1 MDIEDFYIK
10 YEDSDNYN
18 PNKITINTMY
28 EMIIGKLQV
37 VLLSVKGDVL
47 GDSDLGCNL
56 EYYVQKTNVSSDM
69 LEGIIR
75 DQINKYIPEMNRI
88 GYKLSTSFI
97 RGEYND
103 MALIDIELPNEGI
116 QILVS

>member
-1 MDIEDFYIK
+1 
-10 YEDSDNYN
+10 
-18 PNKITINTMY
+18 
-28 EMIIGKLQV
+28 
-37 VLLSVKGDVL
+37 
-47 GDSDLGCNL
+47 
-56 EYYVQKTNVSSDM
+56 M